1 MEVLQIEERRDLRGE
16 VRVPGDKSI
25 SHRAVMFGAIAE
37 GRSRVEGFLPGKDC
51 LSTIECFRRMGVNI
65 HRKGPTSLI
74 VEGRGWE
81 GLQEPKTVLDVG
93 NSGTT
98 IRLMLGVLAGRPF
111 HATVLGD
118 ESIGRRPMNRVVEP
132 LRLMGAQVDGRSQ
145 GSFTPL
151 SVRGGNL
158 TGMIHRSRVASAQV
172 KSSLLLA
179 GLQGKGV
186 TRVEEPALSRDHTE
200 RMLGAFGVKVDRDS
214 PRSVSVAG
222 GQVLQARDVRVPGDI
237 SSAAFLLVAALL
249 VPGSRL
255 TIRGVGLNPTR
266 TGILDVLRRMGG
278 ELEIHPTGE
287 WNGEPVGDIT
297 VSHSSLT
304 AVEIGG
310 ELIPRLIDEIPVLA
324 VAATQA
330 AGHTVIRD
338 AAELKVKE
346 TNRIA
351 ATAQELRKLGA
362 RVEETEDGLVIEGKT
377 PLTGGPCDS
386 HGDHRIG
393 MAMAVAGLLATGRTT
408 VTQAE
413 AIGISFPGFS
423 TLLEEL

>member
-1 MEVLQIEERRDLRGE
+1 MLQIHERRDLRGE
-16 VRVPGDKSI
+16 IRVPGDKSI
-25 SHRAVMFGAIAE
+25 SHRAVMLGAVAE
-37 GRSRVEGFLPGKDC
+37 GTSRVEGFLPGADC
-51 LSTIECFRRMGVNI
+51 LGTIECFRRMGVKI
-65 HRKGPTSLI
+65 HRDGSETLT
-74 VEGRGWE
+74 VEGQGWE
-81 GLQEPKTVLDVG
+81 GLREPETVLDVG

-132 LRLMGAQVDGRSQ
+132 LRLMGARVDGRSK

-151 SVRGGNL
+151 SVRGGQL
-158 TGMIHRSRVASAQV
+158 TGITYRSQVASAQV

-179 GLQGKGV
+179 GLQGEGV

-200 RMLGAFGVKVDRDS
+200 RMLRAFGVKVDCDS
-214 PRSVSVAG
+214 QGVSVSG
-222 GQVLQARDVRVPGDI
+222 GQVLRAREIRVPGDI
-237 SSAAFLLVAALL
+237 SSAAFLIVAALI

-255 TIRGVGLNPTR
+255 MIRDVGLNPTR
-266 TGILDVLRRMGG
+266 TGILDVLQKMGG
-278 ELEIHPTGE
+278 ELEIIQTGE
-287 WNGEPVGDIT
+287 WNGEPVGDVT

-304 AVEIGG
+304 GVEIGG
-310 ELIPRLIDEIPVLA
+310 DTIPRLIDEIPVLA

-330 AGHTVIRD
+330 AGNTVIRD

-346 TNRIA
+346 SDRIA
-351 ATAQELRKLGA
+351 ATAQELRKLGG
-362 RVEETEDGLVIEGKT
+362 RVEETDDGLVIEGKT

-393 MAMAVAGLLATGRTT
+393 MAMAVAGLVAAGRTT
-408 VTQAE
+408 VTRVE
-413 AIGISFPGFS
+413 AIDVSFPEFAS
-423 TLLEEL
+423 LLEGL